1 MVSSRRQFNQQ
12 LQRSAIALALSPWL
26 HAVAAP
32 AEKKRTWAV
41 NPFALG
47 VASGRPR
54 ADSVVLWTRLLISD
68 EDRAQAGAD
77 ALRMQGY
84 KIEVAG
90 DGQAALRDMQEMH
103 FDLVIS
109 DVNMPKVNG
118 FELLERMRAAGNETP
133 VILLTARGDRAD
145 VAVGFRAGADD
156 YVTKPFGLE
165 ELLLRV
171 AARLKHLAI
180 NKSQVL
186 EIGPIRLDEDLHQVT
201 RDDEVID
208 LSPTEFRLLQE
219 LMLRGGKV
227 ATKGALLDNV
237 WGITWA
243 TDVTV
248 LDTYI
253 SYLRKKLHTDKW
265 QGIKTVR
272 GIGFQIEGNS

>member
-1 MVSSRRQFNQQ
+1 MAKANILV
-12 LQRSAIALALSPWL
+12 
-26 HAVAAP
+26 VDD
-32 AEKKRTWAV
+32 ET
-41 NPFALG
+41 G
-47 VASGRPR
+47 VR
-54 ADSVVLWTRLLISD
+54 DML
-68 EDRAQAGAD
+68 AD
-77 ALRMQGY
+77 ALRMQQY
-84 KIEVAG
+84 AVATVA
-90 DGQAALRDMQEMH
+90 DGHAALREIYEGD
-103 FDLVIS
+103 FDLIIS

-171 AARLKHLAI
+171 EARLKHLL
-180 NKSQVL
+180 NSQREVL
-186 EIGPIRLDEDLHQVT
+186 EVGPIRLDEDAHQVT
-201 RDDEVID
+201 VDGVAVE

-219 LMLRGGKV
+219 LMQRKGRV
-227 ATKGALLDNV
+227 ATKGALLDAV
-237 WGITWA
+237 WGINWDT
-243 TDVTV
+243 TVTV

-272 GIGFQIEGNS
+272 GIGFQIEAGE

>member
-1 MVSSRRQFNQQ
+1 MAKANILVVDDE
-12 LQRSAIALALSPWL
+12 A
-26 HAVAAP
+26 
-32 AEKKRTWAV
+32 
-41 NPFALG
+41 G
-47 VASGRPR
+47 VR
-54 ADSVVLWTRLLISD
+54 DIL
-68 EDRAQAGAD
+68 AD
-77 ALRMQGY
+77 ALRMQQY
-84 KIEVAG
+84 AVATAA
-90 DGQAALRDMQEMH
+90 DGHAALREIYEGD
-103 FDLVIS
+103 FDLIIS

-171 AARLKHLAI
+171 EARLKHLL
-180 NKSQVL
+180 NSQREVL
-186 EIGPIRLDEDLHQVT
+186 EVGPIRLDEDAHQVT
-201 RDDEVID
+201 VDGVAVE

-219 LMLRGGKV
+219 LMQRKGRV
-227 ATKGALLDNV
+227 ATKGALLDSV
-237 WGITWA
+237 WGINWDT
-243 TDVTV
+243 TVTV

-272 GIGFQIEGNS
+272 GIGFQIEAGE

>member
-1 MVSSRRQFNQQ
+1 MAKASIIVIDDEPGVR
-12 LQRSAIALALSPWL
+12 
-26 HAVAAP
+26 
-32 AEKKRTWAV
+32 EM
-41 NPFALG
+41 LG
-47 VASGRPR
+47 
-54 ADSVVLWTRLLISD
+54 
-68 EDRAQAGAD
+68 D

-84 KIEVAG
+84 EVATAA
-90 DGQAALRDMQEMH
+90 DGHGGLREIYEGN

-171 AARLKHLAI
+171 EARLKHLNRAGRE
-180 NKSQVL
+180 VL
-186 EIGPIRLDEDLHQVT
+186 EIGPVRLDEDAHVVT
-201 RDDEVID
+201 MNGEPVD
-208 LSPTEFRLLQE
+208 LSPTEFKLLQE
-219 LMLRGGKV
+219 LMQRKGRV
-227 ATKGALLDNV
+227 ATKGALLDSV
-237 WGITWA
+237 WGINWDTS
-243 TDVTV
+243 VTV

-253 SYLRKKLHTDKW
+253 SYLRKKLHTDDW

-272 GIGFQIEGNS
+272 GIGFQIEAGK

>member
-1 MVSSRRQFNQQ
+1 MAKANILVVDDE
-12 LQRSAIALALSPWL
+12 A
-26 HAVAAP
+26 
-32 AEKKRTWAV
+32 
-41 NPFALG
+41 G
-47 VASGRPR
+47 VR
-54 ADSVVLWTRLLISD
+54 DML
-68 EDRAQAGAD
+68 AD

-84 KIEVAG
+84 AAATAA
-90 DGQAALRDMQEMH
+90 DGHAALREIYEGD
-103 FDLVIS
+103 FDLIIS

-171 AARLKHLAI
+171 EARLKHLL
-180 NKSQVL
+180 NSQREVL
-186 EIGPIRLDEDLHQVT
+186 EVGPIRLDEDAHQVT
-201 RDDEVID
+201 VDGVAVE

-219 LMLRGGKV
+219 LMQRKGRV
-227 ATKGALLDNV
+227 ATKGALLDSV
-237 WGITWA
+237 WGINWDT
-243 TDVTV
+243 TVTV

-253 SYLRKKLHTDKW
+253 SYLRKKLHTEKW

-272 GIGFQIEGNS
+272 GIGFQIEAGE

>member
-1 MVSSRRQFNQQ
+1 MS
-12 LQRSAIALALSPWL
+12 
-26 HAVAAP
+26 
-32 AEKKRTWAV
+32 KV
-41 NPFALG
+41 NILVVDDEPG
-47 VASGRPR
+47 VR
-54 ADSVVLWTRLLISD
+54 DML
-68 EDRAQAGAD
+68 AD

-84 KIEVAG
+84 ATSVAS
-90 DGQAALRDMQEMH
+90 DGHAAIREIHENH

-109 DVNMPKVNG
+109 DVNMPKLNG
-118 FELLERMRAAGNETP
+118 FELLQRIRASGNETP

-165 ELLLRV
+165 ELMLRV
-171 AARLKHLAI
+171 AARLKHLAL
-180 NKSQVL
+180 NKTQVL

-201 RDDEVID
+201 RDGEVID

-219 LMLRGGKV
+219 LMLRSGKV
-227 ATKGALLDNV
+227 ATKAALLDNI

-253 SYLRKKLHTDKW
+253 SYLRKKLHTDNW

-272 GIGFQIEGNS
+272 GIGFQIEAKS

>member
-1 MVSSRRQFNQQ
+1 MAKASIIVIDDESGVRDM
-12 LQRSAIALALSPWL
+12 
-26 HAVAAP
+26 
-32 AEKKRTWAV
+32 
-41 NPFALG
+41 LG
-47 VASGRPR
+47 
-54 ADSVVLWTRLLISD
+54 
-68 EDRAQAGAD
+68 D

-84 KIEVAG
+84 EVATAG
-90 DGQAALRDMQEMH
+90 DGHAGLREIYDGN

-171 AARLKHLAI
+171 QARLKHL
-180 NKSQVL
+180 SRQGQEVL
-186 EIGPIRLDEDLHQVT
+186 EVGPVRLDEDAHLVT
-201 RDDEVID
+201 VNGEPVD
-208 LSPTEFRLLQE
+208 LSPTEFKLLHE
-219 LMLRGGKV
+219 LMQRKGRV
-227 ATKGALLDNV
+227 ATKGALLDSV
-237 WGITWA
+237 WGINWDTS
-243 TDVTV
+243 VTV

-253 SYLRKKLHTDKW
+253 SYLRKKIHTDDW

-272 GIGFQIEGNS
+272 GIGFQIEAGK